1 MTALVPD
8 ARDQLALLLRE
19 ELSTWPGAGALA
31 VVTPGG
37 RVARSGPDH
46 RYPWAS
52 VTKILSAL
60 TVLRLAEDGRL
71 DLDEPAGP
79 PGATVRHLLAHT
91 SGLSFDDPERSLAA
105 PGLRRIYSNAG
116 IEVAAAHAEL
126 RTGRPFALLLRE
138 QVTGP
143 LGLRRT
149 VLRGS
154 PAAGATGPVSDLAR
168 LAGELLAPVVLPT
181 EVVSAAGTLAFPGLH
196 GVLPGFGRQEPNDWA
211 LGCEV
216 RGTKSPHWTS
226 PENSPRT
233 FGHFGQSGSFLWV
246 DPEAGVACVGAGS
259 EPFGPWA
266 AESWPRLS
274 THVLAHV
281 RSTP

>member
-1 MTALVPD
+1 MTALVPEV
-8 ARDQLALLLRE
+8 RDRLALLLRE
-19 ELSTWPGAGALA
+19 ELATWPGAGALA
-31 VVTPGG
+31 VVTSSG

-52 VTKILSAL
+52 VTKILTAL

-79 PGATVRHLLAHT
+79 PGSTVRHLLAHA
-91 SGLSFDDPERSLAA
+91 SGLAFDDPHRTLAP
-105 PGLRRIYSNAG
+105 PGQRRIYSNAG
-116 IEVAAAHAEL
+116 IEVAAAHAEQ

-154 PAAGATGPVSDLAR
+154 PASGATGPVSDLAR
-168 LAGELLAPVVLPT
+168 LAGELLSPAVLST
-181 EVVSAAGTLAFPGLH
+181 EVVSAAGTLSFPGLR
-196 GVLPGFGRQEPNDWA
+196 GVLPGFGRQDPNDWG

-216 RGTKSPHWTS
+216 RGAKSPHWT
-226 PENSPRT
+226 PAEASPRT

-246 DPEAGVACVGAGS
+246 DPDAGVACVGAGS

-274 THVLAHV
+274 AAVLA
-281 RSTP
+281 RLGDAP